1 MMEDFNF
8 KICLIGMPGSGK
20 TTIGKKIAELINYDF
35 IDLDEIIKI
44 NLGKS
49 VSLIFK
55 EYGEVYFRDM
65 ETKFLKE
72 MIQSK
77 KKFLISTG
85 GGAILKNE
93 QILKK
98 SFNIYLK
105 CNHSTLVKRIKKNNE
120 RPLMNN
126 NINNRTRILLLKRK
140 KIYERISDL
149 IIEAD
154 GLKKDTIN
162 SIIEKIL

>member
-1 MMEDFNF
+1 MEDFNF

-20 TTIGKKIAELINYDF
+20 TTIGKEIAKLINYDF
-35 IDLDEIIKI
+35 IDLDEIIKV

-49 VSLIFK
+49 VALIFK
-55 EYGEVYFRDM
+55 EYGEVFFRDT

-72 MIQSK
+72 MIESK
-77 KKFLISTG
+77 KKVLISTG
-85 GGAILKNE
+85 GGTILKNE

-98 SFNIYLK
+98 SFNIYLR

-120 RPLMNN
+120 RPLMSND
-126 NINNRTRILLLKRK
+126 INNRVKILLLKREEM
-140 KIYERISDL
+140 YERISDL

-162 SIIEKIL
+162 SIIKKIL